1 MLSDINDLMSEAG
14 VSMPDAMLSYDYVFL
29 HGRDLL
35 AERVFGLDRL
45 HVTAHRGD
53 FWLFALEK

>member
-1 MLSDINDLMSEAG
+1 MLEQG
-14 VSMPDAMLSYDYVFL
+14 VSTRDAMLSYDYIFL